1 MTPDAQKQRQV
12 LQQIA
17 RRVMADRGLAPDF
30 TPAAVLE
37 LASIKDAATGPA
49 KDLTGLLWCSI
60 DNDDSR
66 DLDQL
71 TVAEDLGGGRVRV
84 LVAVADV
91 DALVA
96 KGTAIDAH
104 ARQNTTSVYTAG
116 GIFPMLPERL
126 STDLTSLGFGVDRR
140 AFIIDMTFGS
150 GGAMEASDVYEA
162 VVRNKAKLA
171 YGSVAAWLDGRAS
184 APAALA
190 AFGGLDAN
198 LRLQNSVALRLRE
211 LRHKRG
217 ALSLQTLQARPVFDG
232 DVLRDLRP
240 DESNIAKSLIE
251 ELMVA
256 SNGVTARYL
265 SAKNMP
271 SLRRVVRTPSKWD
284 RLVELAAERKFVL
297 PPGPDGVALERFLL
311 KELARDPGG
320 FPDLSLCVIKLL
332 GRGEYVVD
340 YPGAT
345 VPGHFGLAVSDY
357 AHSTAPNRRFPDLV
371 IQRLIKAALA
381 GGKVPYGAGELAD
394 LARHCTEQENAAKK
408 VERQLSKSAGAML
421 LAGRIGQVFDAV
433 VTGAGEA
440 DTWVRIIHPPV
451 EGKLLER
458 NAQRKV
464 GERLRAKLVLADVE
478 RGYID
483 FAPAAA

>member
-1 MTPDAQKQRQV
+1 
-12 LQQIA
+12 
-17 RRVMADRGLAPDF
+17 
-30 TPAAVLE
+30 
-37 LASIKDAATGPA
+37 
-49 KDLTGLLWCSI
+49 
-60 DNDDSR
+60 
-66 DLDQL
+66 
-71 TVAEDLGGGRVRV
+71 
-84 LVAVADV
+84 
-91 DALVA
+91 
-96 KGTAIDAH
+96 
-104 ARQNTTSVYTAG
+104 
-116 GIFPMLPERL
+116 
-126 STDLTSLGFGVDRR
+126 
-140 AFIIDMTFGS
+140 
-150 GGAMEASDVYEA
+150 
-162 VVRNKAKLA
+162 
-171 YGSVAAWLDGRAS
+171 
-184 APAALA
+184 
-190 AFGGLDAN
+190 
-198 LRLQNSVALRLRE
+198 
-211 LRHKRG
+211 
-217 ALSLQTLQARPVFDG
+217 
-232 DVLRDLRP
+232 
-240 DESNIAKSLIE
+240 
-251 ELMVA
+251 
-256 SNGVTARYL
+256 
-265 SAKNMP
+265 
-271 SLRRVVRTPSKWD
+271 
-284 RLVELAAERKFVL
+284 VELAAERKFVL